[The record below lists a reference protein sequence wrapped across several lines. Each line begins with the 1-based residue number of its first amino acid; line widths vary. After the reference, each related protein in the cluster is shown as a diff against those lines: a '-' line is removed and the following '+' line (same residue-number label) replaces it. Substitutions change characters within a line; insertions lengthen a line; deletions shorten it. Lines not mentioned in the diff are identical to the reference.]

1 MTNPNHHR
9 RIRRPVAALLSTIDV
24 SCTIGAAVAA
34 VAVLVLAAILIAEVV
49 LTSFAGWS
57 QPWAIEYSIY
67 LQAVVMFGGAG
78 WALRNGGHIRVMM
91 LNQALPSAL
100 RRLSD
105 MLVTAF
111 ALGVVG
117 FAAWALVMQAMRT
130 FDLGSVSFYPMQTPV
145 WIPQSALAAA
155 FVLFALAL
163 FARLVRLL
171 IGEAEEIAETVG
183 GTIE

>member
-1 MTNPNHHR
+1 MIPANDR
-9 RIRRPVAALLSTIDV
+9 RAPPAARGAVLTGIDV
-24 SCTIGAAVAA
+24 ACAIGAAAAA
-34 VAVLVLAAILIAEVV
+34 VCALSLALVLIAEVA

-91 LNQALPSAL
+91 LNQALPATA
-100 RRLSD
+100 RRIGD

-145 WIPQSALAAA
+145 WIPQSALAAS

-163 FARLVRLL
+163 FARLVRLA
-171 IGEAEEIAETVG
+171 IGQAEEVASTVG
-183 GTIE
+183 GSIE